1 MLDTLLQT
9 FIHLG
14 QTWPCEVVELLS
26 LAFCSV
32 AMLMLWRRFGVP
44 GLVAYQTLAIILAN
58 IQVLQVAQFTFG
70 PMALGNSLFATTFW
84 GTYILTKHASPKTA
98 HDALMIGFWAQVG
111 VMFFMVLSL
120 AHNAQLDTKDAQ
132 LLHQANVHYQALS
145 SLFTPSLRLVIAS
158 LAAYYISQ
166 KFTIFLTTI
175 ASHSSFSAVGIMI
188 AGNTADQLI
197 FSLLAWIVLSP
208 EPVTW
213 FSLWQVYIIPSL
225 LFRIGASMASP
236 FVLRYSG
243 CTLPCTK

>member
-9 FIHLG
+9 LIHMG
-14 QTWPCEVVELLS
+14 QSWPCELVELLS
-26 LAFCSV
+26 LFFCSV
-32 AMLMLWRRFGVP
+32 GMVALWRKFGAP

-58 IQVLQVAQFTFG
+58 IQVLQVAQFSFG

-111 VMFFMVLSL
+111 VMLFMVLSL
-120 AHNAQLDTKDAQ
+120 AHNAQLITQDNQ
-132 LLHQANVHYQALS
+132 LAHQANVHYQALS

-158 LAAYYISQ
+158 LVAYYLSQ
-166 KFTIFLTTI
+166 RITILLTTL
-175 ASHSSFSAVGIMI
+175 APHHSLAAMGVMV
-188 AGNTADQLI
+188 AGNTVDQFI
-197 FSLLAWIVLSP
+197 FSLLAWLVLSP
-208 EPVTW
+208 EPVSW

-236 FVLRYSG
+236 LVLKYSRS
-243 CTLPCTK
+243 